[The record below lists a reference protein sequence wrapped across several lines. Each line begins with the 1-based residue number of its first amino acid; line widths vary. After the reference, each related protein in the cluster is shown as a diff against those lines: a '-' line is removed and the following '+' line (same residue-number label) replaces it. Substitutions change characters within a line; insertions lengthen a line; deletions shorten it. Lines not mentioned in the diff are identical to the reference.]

1 MMALTGTALATDA
14 VSEHDTNAT
23 ESFDVSNLTIDDGE
37 NVTVT
42 ADIDNPG
49 DEPAIQAVELRVD
62 GELIETRDWALNPN
76 ETEQITFELSA
87 NATEAL
93 NLTDDSIVSVQTDE
107 HGEVAVFGASQS
119 PEASITFE
127 DQTSDGASVT
137 VANASS
143 SETPYYTAVWTVN
156 EAGEPETLL
165 GAAQITDNETTNQT
179 VEFDEP
185 INESQTLVAAVHPD
199 EDGDAGT
206 VDPVA
211 DEILASDTANVT
223 VEMPVEA
230 SITFEDQTSDGATV
244 TVANA
249 SSTETPYYTA
259 VWTVNNETGEPET
272 LLGAAQVDTDETTN
286 QTVAF
291 DEPINESQTLVAAV
305 HPDADGDVSTV
316 DPVAEEILAS
326 DTANVT
332 VEQPVEASITF
343 EDQTSDG
350 ATVTVANASSSETPY
365 YAAVWTVSETGEP
378 ETLLGAAQV
387 TENETSD
394 QTVAFDEPINESQTL
409 VAAVH
414 PDADGDASTVDPV
427 AEDIL
432 ASDTANVTV
441 EPPAEAAI
449 TFEDQTSD
457 GASVTVANASNSET
471 PYYAAVWTVSETGEP
486 DEILGVSQI
495 DENETSDLMV
505 AFEESIDESQ
515 TLIAAVHPD
524 ADGNASTV
532 DPVAED
538 IRASDTANVT
548 VEATEPPTEASIT
561 FEDQTSDGASVVVA
575 DAANPES
582 PYYAAVW
589 TVSETGEPETLLGA
603 AQVTDNESSDIEV
616 AFEEPINES
625 QTLVAAVHPDEDG
638 NASTVDPVADDI
650 RASDTANVT
659 VDANGTSAASLTFEN
674 QTSDG
679 TTVTVANA
687 SFDEPPFYVAI
698 YGANESEEMTMIGL
712 QQIIEDQATNL
723 TITLDEPLTESGSI
737 VAAIHADEDGDAGTI
752 DPVTEEF
759 LNLVT
764 ATVTVESEDT
774 NTTSTATAT
783 P

>member
-1 MMALTGTALATDA
+1 M
-14 VSEHDTNAT
+14 
-23 ESFDVSNLTIDDGE
+23 
-37 NVTVT
+37 T

-143 SETPYYTAVWTVN
+143 SEMPYYTAVWTVN

-230 SITFEDQTSDGATV
+230 S
-244 TVANA
+244 
-249 SSTETPYYTA
+249 
-259 VWTVNNETGEPET
+259 
-272 LLGAAQVDTDETTN
+272 
-286 QTVAF
+286 
-291 DEPINESQTLVAAV
+291 
-305 HPDADGDVSTV
+305 
-316 DPVAEEILAS
+316 
-326 DTANVT
+326 
-332 VEQPVEASITF
+332 
-343 EDQTSDG
+343 
-350 ATVTVANASSSETPY
+350 
-365 YAAVWTVSETGEP
+365 
-378 ETLLGAAQV
+378 
-387 TENETSD
+387 
-394 QTVAFDEPINESQTL
+394 
-409 VAAVH
+409 
-414 PDADGDASTVDPV
+414 
-427 AEDIL
+427 
-432 ASDTANVTV
+432 
-441 EPPAEAAI
+441 I